1 MFVKYNPKHPHIKVV
16 PVVDNVSFAAESVI
30 LNPGTNEVSDE
41 KWEKIK
47 VSLEAEIS
55 AGIIKPFTV
64 GTQKSGSAA
73 KAKTL
78 KDVPVT
84 VATKIIYGCSNKDTL
99 RTWFKE
105 SLPDE
110 LALHVVKRMRQ
121 LNMDIDAIN
130 GEDEGL
136 SDDEIID
143 ESKPEAG
150 NGDAGA
156 DNDAGAE
163 KGAEETE
170 KTSGYDGMSYTE
182 LQNAAKGKG
191 INPSQKKEALIKAL
205 KDADNDAGA
214 ESETGNGDS
223 IPDFDNPDVMV

>member
-1 MFVKYNPKHPHIKVV
+1 MFVRYNPKHPHVKVV
-16 PVVDNVSFAAESVI
+16 PVVDGLSVAAESVI

-41 KWEKIK
+41 KWNKIK
-47 VSLEAEIS
+47 GSLEAEIS

-64 GTQKSGSAA
+64 GTQKSGGAA

-84 VATKIIYGCSNKDTL
+84 VATKIISGCSNKDTL

-110 LALHVVKRMRQ
+110 LALHVVKRMRE
-121 LNMDIDAIN
+121 LNMDIDAIS
-130 GEDEGL
+130 GEVEGL

-150 NGDAGA
+150 SG
-156 DNDAGAE
+156 DAGAE
-163 KGAEETE
+163 KGAKEPE
-170 KTSGYDGMSYTE
+170 KDSGYDGMSYAE
-182 LQNAAKGKG
+182 LQNAAKEKG

-214 ESETGNGDS
+214 ESEAGSGDS
-223 IPDFDNPDVMV
+223 IPDFDNPDVKV

>member
-1 MFVKYNPKHPHIKVV
+1 MFVKYNPKHPHVRVV
-16 PVVDNVSFAAESVI
+16 PVVDGVSVAAESVI

-41 KWEKIK
+41 KWDKIK
-47 VSLEAEIS
+47 GSLEAEIS

-121 LNMDIDAIN
+121 LNMDIDAIS
-130 GEDEGL
+130 GEVEGL

-156 DNDAGAE
+156 E
-163 KGAEETE
+163 KGAKETE
-170 KTSGYDGMSYTE
+170 KDSGYDGMSYAE

-214 ESETGNGDS
+214 ESEAGNGDS
-223 IPDFDNPDVMV
+223 IPDFDNPDVKV

>member
-1 MFVKYNPKHPHIKVV
+1 MFVRYNPKHPHVKVV
-16 PVVDNVSFAAESVI
+16 PVVDGLSVAAESVI
-30 LNPGTNEVSDE
+30 LNPGTNEVSDA
-41 KWEKIK
+41 KWNKIK
-47 VSLEAEIS
+47 GSLEAEIS

-64 GTQKSGSAA
+64 GTQKSGGAA

-110 LALHVVKRMRQ
+110 LALHVVKRMRE
-121 LNMDIDAIN
+121 LNMDIDAIS
-130 GEDEGL
+130 GEVEGL

-143 ESKPEAG
+143 ESNSAAG
-150 NGDAGA
+150 SG
-156 DNDAGAE
+156 DAGAE
-163 KGAEETE
+163 KGAKEPE
-170 KTSGYDGMSYTE
+170 KEPEKDSGYDGMSYAE
-182 LQNAAKGKG
+182 LQNAAKEKG

-214 ESETGNGDS
+214 ESEAGSGDS
-223 IPDFDNPDVMV
+223 IPDFDNPDVKV

>member
-1 MFVKYNPKHPHIKVV
+1 MFVKYNPKHPHVKVV
-16 PVVDNVSFAAESVI
+16 PVVDGVSVAAESVI

-41 KWEKIK
+41 KWNKIK
-47 VSLEAEIS
+47 GSLEAEIS

-64 GTQKSGSAA
+64 GTQKSGGAA

-121 LNMDIDAIN
+121 LNMDIDAIS

-150 NGDAGA
+150 SGDACA
-156 DNDAGAE
+156 
-163 KGAEETE
+163 
-170 KTSGYDGMSYTE
+170 
-182 LQNAAKGKG
+182 
-191 INPSQKKEALIKAL
+191 
-205 KDADNDAGA
+205 
-214 ESETGNGDS
+214 ETGAKE
-223 IPDFDNPDVMV
+223 PEKDFESFHDWQYKEMVEEIENAIRILKMTDEEVVSTSTYNAIARYL